1 MKKKLMLILMM
12 SLIGMTAFAQNSTNY
27 VDLGLSVSWATC
39 NLGTGVWKKNYA
51 PKYNGQSI
59 TEWCDICK
67 GYDHKHYHE
76 TCTSCNGKG
85 GYYR

>member
-39 NLGTGVWKKNYA
+39 NLGRFSLLEIYFHLRAKIKCLF
-51 PKYNGQSI
+51 Q
-59 TEWCDICK
+59 
-67 GYDHKHYHE
+67 
-76 TCTSCNGKG
+76 
-85 GYYR
+85 